1 MSAIKAGEEFHVALS
16 PSSNQSLP
24 VIGADKDGNFTVAW
38 EDYSNSSGVYV
49 RRFRRDGTPLG
60 DRLLLSQE
68 ATLPAIAIGPNG
80 DIAIAK
86 TLQNERTYSADISV
100 SRFNASG
107 DRRPGFFGIERS
119 GEQTDAAIAI
129 RPDGSYV
136 VAWVSQGQDGSG
148 SGVYARL
155 FNADGLPARREFLV
169 NITTQKDQLDPAIAV
184 NDAGNF
190 VITWSS
196 FDQDSSGFNVYARRF
211 NAAGIALSAEIPV
224 NPVTIGRQDSSVVS
238 MDAAGNFVV
247 VWDCGVKGIVARR
260 FNAAGRPL
268 SNEISISATPEADLP
283 SLDMDAAGNFV
294 VAWLERDDESTA
306 KIYVRRF
313 SADGVPLSD
322 ALLVNSTPVGYRPS
336 PTVAMQPDG
345 DFVVTWQGELGGVN
359 RYRYSIYAQ
368 RFEVAAE
375 VSFGQ
380 PTYTI
385 GENGAPVGAEVTITR
400 TGNLQIA
407 SSVVL
412 EVAGGTATNGQDYRL
427 PNAEFVNFR
436 PGESHKT
443 IQIPIVQDGL
453 VEGDETLE
461 LRLVE
466 VAGGRSLLR
475 GNTQTTVTIL
485 DDDQPMGGEPGPE
498 GGEPGNPP
506 GGTPPG
512 GDRPNTRPPG
522 GNRPGPQPGLPSVD
536 DPSLPPVPGL
546 RTLRGSNRK
555 DTLTGTNAGEM
566 LVGLR
571 GNDRI
576 NARGGHDILIG
587 INPDTRTPGRN
598 ELDQLTGGG
607 GRDLF
612 VLGDRQQV
620 YYNDGNRSRAG
631 LQDYALIKDFNHKQD
646 AIQLHGKASDYRLGA
661 SPTGKGTAIFLE
673 TGKTDELIAVVQ
685 GSGKLNLNSSAFQFV

>member
-1 MSAIKAGEEFHVALS
+1 MSVIKAGAEFRVAPNL
-16 PSSNQSLP
+16 SSNQFLP
-24 VIGADKDGNFTVAW
+24 VIGADKDGNFIVAW
-38 EDYSNSSGVYV
+38 EDYVNSSVVYA
-49 RRFRRDGTPLG
+49 RRFQRDGTPLG
-60 DRLLLSQE
+60 DRLLLAQE

-107 DRRPGFFGIERS
+107 DRRPAFFAVERPGVQS
-119 GEQTDAAIAI
+119 SAAIAT

-155 FNADGLPARREFLV
+155 FNADGSPSRSEFLV
-169 NITTQKDQLDPAIAV
+169 NVTTQRNQIDPAIAV
-184 NDAGNF
+184 DSSGNF

-196 FDQDSSGFNVYARRF
+196 VAQDDSGFNVYARRF
-211 NAAGIALSAEIPV
+211 NAAGTALSAEIPV
-224 NPVTIGRQDSSVVS
+224 NQTTAGYQNSAAVR

-247 VWDCGVKGIVARR
+247 VWNCETKGIVARR
-260 FNAAGRPL
+260 FDATGRPI
-268 SNEISISATPEADLP
+268 SDEISISQTSETKLP

-294 VAWLERDDESTA
+294 VTWLEGDSESTA
-306 KIYVRRF
+306 EVYARRF
-313 SADGVPLSD
+313 SADGTPLSD
-322 ALLVNSTPVGYRPS
+322 SLSVNATTEGIQSFHAVAL
-336 PTVAMQPDG
+336 QPDG
-345 DFVVTWQGELGGVN
+345 DFVVTWQGEATDVN
-359 RYRYSIYAQ
+359 KYNIYAQ

-375 VSFGQ
+375 VAFGQ
-380 PTYTI
+380 PIYTI
-385 GENGAPVGAEVTITR
+385 GEDGAPVGAEITITR
-400 TGNLQIA
+400 TGNLQVA

-427 PNAEFVNFR
+427 PSAEFVNFV
-436 PGESHKT
+436 PGEFRKT
-443 IQIPIVQDGL
+443 ISIPILQDGL
-453 VEGDETLE
+453 LEVDETLE

-466 VAGGRSLLR
+466 VAGGRSLLHS
-475 GNTQTTVTIL
+475 NTQTTVTIL
-485 DDDQPMGGEPGPE
+485 DDDRPMGGGPGNLP
-498 GGEPGNPP
+498 GGNPP
-506 GGTPPG
+506 SG
-512 GDRPNTRPPG
+512 G
-522 GNRPGPQPGLPSVD
+522 GNHPNPQPGLPSVD
-536 DPSLPPVPGL
+536 EPSLPPVPGL

-587 INPDTRTPGRN
+587 VNPDHRTPGRK
-598 ELDQLTGGG
+598 EIDQLTGGA

-612 VLGDRQQV
+612 VLGDRQRV

-631 LQDYALIKDFNHKQD
+631 LQDHALIKDFNRKQD
-646 AIQLHGKASDYRLGA
+646 AIQLHGALDYRLGA
-661 SPTGKGTAIFLE
+661 SPVGKGTAIFLE
-673 TGKTDELIAVVQ
+673 TGRTDELIAVVQ
-685 GSGKLNLNSSAFQFV
+685 GGGKLNLNSSAFQFV

>member
-1 MSAIKAGEEFHVALS
+1 MSVIKAGEELRIAPNSV
-16 PSSNQSLP
+16 SNQFSP
-24 VIGADKDGNFTVAW
+24 VVDVDRDGNFTIAW
-38 EDYSNSSGVYV
+38 EEFLNNRKSVHA
-49 RRFRRDGTPLG
+49 RRFQKDGTPLG
-60 DRLLLSQE
+60 NPLSVFDYAEQ
-68 ATLPAIAIGPNG
+68 PAIVLRPDGQ
-80 DIAIAK
+80 IAIAQTFQNQK
-86 TLQNERTYSADISV
+86 TNSADILV
-100 SRFNASG
+100 SQIGVAGERP
-107 DRRPGFFGIERS
+107 PGFFAVERS
-119 GEQTDAAIAI
+119 GTQDDAAIAI
-129 RPDGSYV
+129 RPDSSYV
-136 VAWVSQGQDGSG
+136 VAWVSNGQDGSG
-148 SGVYARL
+148 TGIYARL
-155 FNADGLPARREFLV
+155 FNADGTPARTEFLV
-169 NITTQKDQLDPAIAV
+169 NVTTQKDQFNPAIAV
-184 NDAGNF
+184 DKAGNF

-196 FDQDSSGFNVYARRF
+196 FEQDGSNYGVYARRF
-211 NAAGIALSAEIPV
+211 NAAGQALSAEIPV
-224 NPVTIGRQDSSVVS
+224 NQTTVGQQDQATIS

-268 SNEISISATPEADLP
+268 SDEISVSSTPQANLP

-294 VAWLERDDESTA
+294 VTWLEGDDESTA
-306 KIYVRRF
+306 EIYVRRF
-313 SADGVPLSD
+313 SADGTPLSD
-322 ALLVNSTPVGYRPS
+322 VLLVNSTTEGNQS
-336 PTVAMQPDG
+336 FPTVAMQPDG
-345 DFVVTWQGELGGVN
+345 DFVVTWQGESKDTN
-359 RYRYSIYAQ
+359 KYNIYAQ

-380 PTYTI
+380 PIYTI
-385 GENGAPVGAEVTITR
+385 GEDGAPVGAEVTITR
-400 TGNLQIA
+400 TGNLQVA

-485 DDDQPMGGEPGPE
+485 DDDQPMGGEPG
-498 GGEPGNPP
+498 NPP

-522 GNRPGPQPGLPSVD
+522 GNRPVPQPGLPSVD

-587 INPDTRTPGRN
+587 VNPNTRTPGRN
-598 ELDQLTGGG
+598 EIDQLTGGG

-612 VLGDRQQV
+612 VLGDRQRV

-631 LQDYALIKDFNHKQD
+631 LQDYALIKDFNRKQD

-685 GSGKLNLNSSAFQFV
+685 GGSRLNLNSSSFQFV

>member
-1 MSAIKAGEEFHVALS
+1 MSVIKAGEELHIAPNSVR
-16 PSSNQSLP
+16 NQFLP
-24 VIGADKDGNFTVAW
+24 VVDVDRDGNFTIAW
-38 EDYSNSSGVYV
+38 EEFLNNRTSVHA
-49 RRFRRDGTPLG
+49 RRFQKDGTPLG
-60 DRLLLSQE
+60 NPISVFDYAKR
-68 ATLPAIAIGPNG
+68 PAIALRPDGQ
-80 DIAIAK
+80 IAIAQTFQNQK
-86 TLQNERTYSADISV
+86 TNSSDILV
-100 SRFNASG
+100 SQIGVAG
-107 DRRPGFFGIERS
+107 EYPPAFFAVERS
-119 GEQTDAAIAI
+119 GTQDDAAIAI

-136 VAWVSQGQDGSG
+136 VAWVSNGQDGSG
-148 SGVYARL
+148 TGIYARL
-155 FNADGLPARREFLV
+155 FNADGTPARTEFLV
-169 NITTQKDQLDPAIAV
+169 NVTTQKDQFNPAIAV
-184 NDAGNF
+184 DKAGNF

-196 FDQDSSGFNVYARRF
+196 FEQDGSNYGVYARRF
-211 NAAGIALSAEIPV
+211 NAAGQALSAEIPV
-224 NPVTIGRQDSSVVS
+224 NQTTVGQQDKATIS

-247 VWDCGVKGIVARR
+247 VWDCEVNGIVARR

-268 SNEISISATPEADLP
+268 SDEISVSSTPQANLP

-294 VAWLERDDESTA
+294 VAWLEGDDESTA
-306 KIYVRRF
+306 EIYVRRF
-313 SADGVPLSD
+313 SADGTPLSD
-322 ALLVNSTPVGYRPS
+322 ALLVNSTTEGNQS
-336 PTVAMQPDG
+336 FPTVAMQPDG
-345 DFVVTWQGELGGVN
+345 DFVVTWQGESKDTN
-359 RYRYSIYAQ
+359 KYNIYAQ

-380 PTYTI
+380 PIYTI
-385 GENGAPVGAEVTITR
+385 GEDGAPVGAEVTITR
-400 TGNLQIA
+400 TGNLQVA

-485 DDDQPMGGEPGPE
+485 DDDQPMGGEPG
-498 GGEPGNPP
+498 NPP

-587 INPDTRTPGRN
+587 VNPNTRTPGRN
-598 ELDQLTGGG
+598 EIDQLTGGG

-612 VLGDRQQV
+612 VLGDRQRV

-631 LQDYALIKDFNHKQD
+631 LQDYALIKDFNRKQD